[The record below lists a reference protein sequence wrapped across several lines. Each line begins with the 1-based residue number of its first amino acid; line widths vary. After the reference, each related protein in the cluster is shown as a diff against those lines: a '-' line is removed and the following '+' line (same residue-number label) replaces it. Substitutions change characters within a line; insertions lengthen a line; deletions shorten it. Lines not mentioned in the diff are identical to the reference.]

1 MAAQPFSVTVT
12 PEQIADLRQRL
23 AATRW
28 PDQLEGTGWDYG
40 TDRSY
45 LQELCR
51 YWERDYDWDGFLARL
66 NAFPQFLTEVD
77 GQRLHYYDVPAERPD
92 APVMMLLHGWPG
104 SVAELLDLIGP
115 LTAPSRHGADA
126 ADAVH
131 VVVPS
136 LPGYGFSGVTTRRGV
151 DLPTVADL
159 LDELMKGLG
168 HDSYLV
174 HGGDWGAFLSLHLAA
189 RHADRV
195 RAIHT
200 TLLPFVPPPRED
212 RDAGL
217 TDRDRALLERRR
229 EFTEHG
235 TGYQAIQST
244 KPQTLAYGLTDSPA
258 GLAGWIVEKFHGWTD
273 GGGAP
278 DEAVPR
284 DRMLD
289 DISVYWLT
297 GTIGSSMRLYYES
310 IGPGRRGP
318 FPSIEVPL
326 GHASFPGEISSLPR
340 AWAEQAYPVVHWTEL
355 PRGGHF
361 PALEAPDLLVED
373 LRAFVRTVSR

>member
-1 MAAQPFSVTVT
+1 MSARPFSVTVS

-28 PDQLEGTGWDYG
+28 PDQLPGAGWDYG
-40 TDRSY
+40 TDESY

-51 YWERDYDWDGFLARL
+51 YWERDYDWGGFLDRL
-66 NAFPQFLTEVD
+66 NAHPQFLTEID
-77 GQRLHYYDVPAERPD
+77 AQRLHYYDVPAERPD
-92 APVMMLLHGWPG
+92 APVMLLLHGWPG

-115 LTAPSRHGADA
+115 LSAPSRHGGEV
-126 ADAVH
+126 ADAVR

-151 DLPTVADL
+151 DLAVVADL
-159 LDELMKGLG
+159 LDALTVELGL
-168 HDSYLV
+168 DSYLV
-174 HGGDWGAFLSLHLAA
+174 HGGDWGAFIALQLAA
-189 RHADRV
+189 RHPDRV
-195 RAIHT
+195 QAVHT
-200 TLLPFVPPPRED
+200 TLLPFLPPPRGE
-212 RDAGL
+212 REQGL
-217 TDRDRALLERRR
+217 TDRDRAGLERRR

-235 TGYQAIQST
+235 TGYQAIQGT

-273 GGGAP
+273 GTGLP
-278 DEAVPR
+278 DESVPR
-284 DRMLD
+284 DRLLD

-310 IGPGRRGP
+310 IGPGRQQP
-318 FPSIEVPL
+318 PPEIEVPL
-326 GHASFPGEISSLPR
+326 GHAAFPAEISPLPR
-340 AWAEQAYPVVHWTEL
+340 IWAERAFPLVHWTDM

-361 PALEAPDLLVED
+361 PALEVPELLVED
-373 LRAFVRTVSR
+373 LRAFARTVNR